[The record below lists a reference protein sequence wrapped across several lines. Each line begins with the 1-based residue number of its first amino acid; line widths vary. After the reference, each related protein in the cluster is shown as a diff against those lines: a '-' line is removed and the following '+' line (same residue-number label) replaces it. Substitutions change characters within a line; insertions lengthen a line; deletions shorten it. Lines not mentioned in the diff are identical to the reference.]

1 MTIVEKIKSLATN
14 TSTLAA
20 AIGHD
25 MQQVLNDV
33 VELEEKVKALEANP
47 SDGGGGQSGTTDKA
61 PVRYRLKKDTSYLYP
76 NLFEHDEDCNIDF
89 IFTSKYTG
97 FITVRIKDGGYNAT
111 ECYAS
116 LDVYATQKML
126 EATTFGLSPLVVPL
140 HFEKTGKPA
149 GKVHFDQYGNIG
161 IQTEKSAG
169 DYLVGSVPFSYN
181 EKGGYISSFMSA
193 MEKVE
198 MH

>member
-33 VELEEKVKALEANP
+33 AELEEKIKNLESKP
-47 SDGGGGQSGTTDKA
+47 SGDGGQGGAATNQA
-61 PVRYRLKKDTSYLYP
+61 PVRYRLTKDTSYLYP

-111 ECYAS
+111 ESYAS

-149 GKVHFDQYGNIG
+149 GKVHFDQYGNIA

-169 DYLVGSVPFSYN
+169 DYLVGSVQFSYN
-181 EKGGYISSFMSA
+181 EKGGYISSFMT
-193 MEKVE
+193 MLEKVE
-198 MH
+198 MK